1 MQHAQ
6 ALMSTTYAYP
16 LPGPEQRFHV
26 NADGAPAYSS
36 RFKHVGKFHLPGL
49 APAHE
54 DSGWMHIL
62 TNGMPAYSN
71 RYEHTWGFYCGLA
84 AAKDAAGWM
93 HVAASGVPAYEE
105 RYAWV
110 GNFQEGLCPVQSG
123 QGFFHVD
130 QSGRRVYSET
140 HSYAGDFRDG
150 IAVVTSSEDGLC
162 RHITTDGTP
171 LHDGA
176 FIDLDVFHKGFSR
189 AKDSRGWFHIT
200 PDGKACYAERYASV
214 EPFYNGLARADTA
227 DGRRVRIAPSGAT
240 VDSFHAKSACQDGL
254 FDELSSD
261 IVGYWKSLAISASV
275 KAGLFE
281 SLPGS
286 FKAVAEKIGIR
297 MEMVSRL
304 LRATTE
310 LGLTFKRP
318 DGTWMRTTKGDM
330 LIRTHPSSLA
340 YSALE
345 MAGPHVGKW
354 QQLDAT
360 LKGHSSC
367 SDVFEEASATP
378 ERATHLHLMMNS
390 YASRDYA
397 RAVSALQLPDSGVI
411 VDAGGGLGA
420 LARKIKATNPRLEV
434 VVLERPDVCELAA
447 KLGMA
452 GDIKWKAGNFAR
464 PWQIPADVITMS
476 RVLHDWDDL
485 KCLEILTHA
494 KSNLRAGGRIIIIE
508 TVLTE
513 DGWEGGLCDLHL
525 LSVSGGKERTLSD
538 FLEICGSVG
547 LTLVDMLDASSLHK
561 ALHFKP
567 SSR

>member
-1 MQHAQ
+1 
-6 ALMSTTYAYP
+6 MSTMHAYP
-16 LPGPEQRFHV
+16 LPGREQSFHV
-26 NADGAPAYSS
+26 NADGTPAYSS
-36 RFKHVGKFHLPGL
+36 RFKHVGKFHPPGL
-49 APAHE
+49 APAH
-54 DSGWMHIL
+54 DHSGWMHIQ
-62 TNGMPAYSN
+62 TDGMAAYSN
-71 RYEHTWGFYCGLA
+71 RYEHTWGFYCDLA

-93 HVAASGVPAYEE
+93 HVTASGVPAYEG

-110 GNFQEGLCPVQSG
+110 GNFQEGLCPVQSCE
-123 QGFFHVD
+123 GFFHVD
-130 QSGRRVYSET
+130 QSGRRVYAET
-140 HSYAGDFRDG
+140 YSYAGDFRDG

-162 RHITTDGTP
+162 RHITTDGKP
-171 LHDGA
+171 LHAGA
-176 FIDLDVFHKGFSR
+176 FIDLDVFHKGFAR
-189 AKDSRGWFHIT
+189 AKDARGWFHIT
-200 PDGKACYAERYASV
+200 PDGKACYPERYASV

-227 DGRRVRIAPSGAT
+227 DGRRVRISPSGAM
-240 VDSFHAKSACQDGL
+240 VDSLHAKSACQDGL

-275 KAGLFE
+275 RAGLFE

-286 FKAVAEKIGIR
+286 SRALAEKIGIR

-330 LIRTHPSSLA
+330 LVRTHPSSLA

-345 MAGPHVGKW
+345 MAGPHIGKW

-367 SDVFEEASATP
+367 SDVFEEASVTP
-378 ERATHLHLMMNS
+378 ERTTHLHLMMNS

-397 RAVSALQLPDSGVI
+397 RAVSALQLPESGVI

-420 LARKIKATNPRLEV
+420 LARKIKASNPKLEV
-434 VVLERPDVCELAA
+434 VVLERPEVCELAA
-447 KLGMA
+447 KLGMD
-452 GDIKWKAGNFAR
+452 GDIKWEAGDFAR
-464 PWQIPADVITMS
+464 PWPIPADVITMS

-485 KCLEILTHA
+485 KCREILMHA

-508 TVLTE
+508 TVLAE
-513 DGWEGGLCDLHL
+513 EGWGGGLCDLHL
-525 LSVSGGKERTLSD
+525 LAVSGGKERTLSD
-538 FLEICGSVG
+538 FVEICGSAG

-567 SSR
+567 SPR

>member
-1 MQHAQ
+1 
-6 ALMSTTYAYP
+6 
-16 LPGPEQRFHV
+16 V
-26 NADGAPAYSS
+26 NADGTPAYSS
-36 RFKHVGKFHLPGL
+36 RFKHVGKFHPPGL

-54 DSGWMHIL
+54 DSGWMHIQ
-62 TNGMPAYSN
+62 TDGMAAYSN

-110 GNFQEGLCPVQSG
+110 GNFQEGLCPVQSCD
-123 QGFFHVD
+123 GFYHVD
-130 QSGRRVYSET
+130 QSGRRVYADT
-140 HSYAGDFRDG
+140 YSYAGDFRDG

-162 RHITTDGTP
+162 RHITSDGKP
-171 LHDGA
+171 LHEGA
-176 FIDLDVFHKGFSR
+176 FIDLDVFHKGFAR
-189 AKDSRGWFHIT
+189 AKDARGWFHIT
-200 PDGKACYAERYASV
+200 PDGKACYPERYASV

-227 DGRRVRIAPSGAT
+227 DGRRVRISPNGAT
-240 VDSFHAKSACQDGL
+240 VDSFHAVSACQDGL

-286 FKAVAEKIGIR
+286 PMAVAEKIGIK
-297 MEMVSRL
+297 MEMVNRL

-310 LGLTFKRP
+310 LGLTFKHP

-330 LIRTHPSSLA
+330 LVRAHPSSLA

-345 MAGPHVGKW
+345 MAGPHITKW

-397 RAVSALQLPDSGVI
+397 RAVSALHLPVSGVI

-420 LARKIKATNPRLEV
+420 LAQKIKASNPKLDV
-434 VVLERPDVCELAA
+434 VVLERPEVCELAA

-452 GDIKWKAGNFAR
+452 GDIKWEAGDFAR
-464 PWQIPADVITMS
+464 PWPILADVITMS

-494 KSNLRAGGRIIIIE
+494 KSSLRAGGRVIIVE

-513 DGWEGGLCDLHL
+513 DGWHGGLCDLHL
-525 LSVSGGKERTLSD
+525 LAVSGGKERTISD
-538 FLEICGSVG
+538 FVELCGSAG

-567 SSR
+567 TSR

>member
-1 MQHAQ
+1 
-6 ALMSTTYAYP
+6 MSTTYAYP

>member
-1 MQHAQ
+1 MH
-6 ALMSTTYAYP
+6 AYP
-16 LPGPEQRFHV
+16 LPGREQSFHV
-26 NADGAPAYSS
+26 NADGTPAYSS
-36 RFKHVGKFHLPGL
+36 RFKHVGKFHPPGL

-54 DSGWMHIL
+54 DSGWMHIQ
-62 TNGMPAYSN
+62 TDGMAAYSN
-71 RYEHTWGFYCGLA
+71 RYVHTWGFYCGLA

-93 HVAASGVPAYEE
+93 HVTASGVPAYEE

-110 GNFQEGLCPVQSG
+110 GNFQEGLCPVQSCEV
-123 QGFFHVD
+123 FFHVD
-130 QSGRRVYSET
+130 QSGRRVYAET
-140 HSYAGDFRDG
+140 YSYAGDFRDG

-162 RHITTDGTP
+162 RHIATDGKP
-171 LHDGA
+171 LHAGA

-189 AKDSRGWFHIT
+189 AKDARGWFHIT
-200 PDGKACYAERYASV
+200 PDGKACYPERYASV
-214 EPFYNGLARADTA
+214 EPFYNGLARA
-227 DGRRVRIAPSGAT
+227 
-240 VDSFHAKSACQDGL
+240 
-254 FDELSSD
+254 
-261 IVGYWKSLAISASV
+261 
-275 KAGLFE
+275 GLFE

-286 FKAVAEKIGIR
+286 SRAVAEKIGIR

-330 LIRTHPSSLA
+330 LVRTHPSSLA

-345 MAGPHVGKW
+345 MAGPHITKW

-397 RAVSALQLPDSGVI
+397 RAVSALQLPVSGVI

-420 LARKIKATNPRLEV
+420 LARKIKASNPKLDV
-434 VVLERPDVCELAA
+434 VVLERPEVCELAA
-447 KLGMA
+447 KLGMV
-452 GDIKWKAGNFAR
+452 GDIKWEAGDFAR
-464 PWQIPADVITMS
+464 PWPLPADVITMS

-494 KSNLRAGGRIIIIE
+494 KSSLRAGGRVIIIE

-513 DGWEGGLCDLHL
+513 DGWNGGLCDLHL
-525 LSVSGGKERTLSD
+525 LAVSGGKERTLSD
-538 FLEICGSVG
+538 FVELCGSVG

-567 SSR
+567 TSR